1 MQQQLLLVPFFFP
14 LSLNKKLSSLL
25 FVKEEAAAAAAAE
38 GAETHVHN
46 KTPRDVVE
54 MCDLPDWEHFECL
67 FTALNMAA
75 HGASRL
81 QCKRGAESV

>member
-1 MQQQLLLVPFFFP
+1 MQQQQLLVPFFFP

-54 MCDLPDWEHFECL
+54 MCDLPE
-67 FTALNMAA
+67 TGSTLN
-75 HGASRL
+75 ASLRL
-81 QCKRGAESV
+81 STWRLTVTV